1 MNESWGRYAKGKN
14 LVTKKQDN
22 MILLMMYLK
31 LPNSQ
36 KQDGGYRGWW
46 EGENELFNEERIA
59 K

>member
-1 MNESWGRYAKGKN
+1 
-14 LVTKKQDN
+14 